1 MRKLSGPLIQAAREQ
16 FGETRDQTAA
26 GVGKSYPT
34 IQQYELG
41 IIAPPANVLAALADR
56 YGVPVDSFY
65 AEANDL
71 AGAR

>member
-1 MRKLSGPLIQAAREQ
+1 LIQAAREQ
-16 FGETRDQTAA
+16 SGESRDQTAA
-26 GVGKSYPT
+26 AIGKSYPT

-56 YGVPVDSFY
+56 FGVPIDAFY
-65 AEANDL
+65 AEADDL